1 MVEYKYKLNLNLKN
15 KKVFIS
21 GSTKGIGYETAR
33 LFLDEGAQV
42 IINGRTKS
50 SVDDA
55 LSKLNNKNASG
66 IVTDFL
72 DDSQVEKLIDEIP
85 DDIDILINNVGIF
98 RGKNFFDETKED
110 WDDHFK
116 VNLMSGVKLSKYFLP
131 KMIKKNWGR
140 IIFISSECS
149 TLVPGDLLSYSVSKA
164 SVSVFSSGLAKLTKG
179 SNVTVN
185 TIVPGS
191 TLSEGSEEFLTE
203 TAKREN
209 KTKKEVEES
218 FFKDVRESSL
228 ISRFL
233 TVSEVANT
241 ILYFSSPL
249 SSGTNGASIRVDGGS
264 MGSII

>member
-1 MVEYKYKLNLNLKN
+1 MNLNLKN

-50 SVDDA
+50 SLDDA

-110 WDDHFK
+110 WNDHFK

-149 TLVPGDLLSYSVSKA
+149 YIVPSDMISYSATKSAIHAVSRGI
-164 SVSVFSSGLAKLTKG
+164 SHMTKG
-179 SNVTVN
+179 TGVTSNV
-185 TIVPGS
+185 IVPGS
-191 TLSEGSEEFLTE
+191 TLSKGAEKFISEK
-203 TAKREN
+203 AKSEN
-209 KTKKEVEES
+209 KSAREIETN
-218 FFKDVRESSL
+218 FFRNERQNSL
-228 ISRFL
+228 LERFA
-233 TVSEVANT
+233 TTEEVANT
-241 ILYFSSPL
+241 IAYLCSPNSSA
-249 SSGTNGASIRVDGGS
+249 TNGSVIKVDGGS
-264 MGSII
+264 SGGIF

>member
-1 MVEYKYKLNLNLKN
+1 MTLKF
-15 KKVFIS
+15 K
-21 GSTKGIGYETAR
+21 
-33 LFLDEGAQV
+33 
-42 IINGRTKS
+42 
-50 SVDDA
+50 
-55 LSKLNNKNASG
+55 
-66 IVTDFL
+66 
-72 DDSQVEKLIDEIP
+72 KLIDEIP

-116 VNLMSGVKLSKYFLP
+116 VNLMSGVELSKYFLP
-131 KMIKKNWGR
+131 KMIKKKLGEELFSFHLNG
-140 IIFISSECS
+140 S

-191 TLSEGSEEFLTE
+191 TLSEGSQKFLIE

-209 KTKKEVEES
+209 KTKDEVEKS
-218 FFKDVRESSL
+218 FFKDVRDSSL

-233 TVSEVANT
+233 TVNEVANT